1 MQRRRLTARLAAAT
15 LVTVATAVAGV
26 GLVAPSASAVVAPLS
41 PTDQAVH
48 DRLDV
53 RSGASA
59 LGSDLAGLVTDAE
72 TGQVLWAS
80 SEVERQLPA
89 SNVKVLT
96 AVNALETFGPTA
108 RFTTRAMTGRTARR
122 VVLVGGGDP
131 SLTRT
136 HLRRL
141 ARTTAT
147 ALVAQGI
154 RKVRVDVDD
163 TLFPAATRAVG
174 WSRSTM
180 IRDVSAVRA
189 LVVDQHR
196 RWDTSIDAG
205 NVFAALLKRQGVK
218 VKAVARRAR
227 PAGSTVI
234 AQVRGD
240 DIATQ
245 VAYMLRTSDN
255 DYAEVLHRM
264 VAVQTGFPATWAG
277 AAQAQV
283 AALARL
289 GVTIRPGSVYDGSGL
304 SRSDRLTPAE
314 VVAVLATAY
323 GPAHPNLVS
332 LQTGSLAVAGLT
344 GTLGPTYRRYR
355 TGPTRCAQGLIEA
368 KTGSLSGVI
377 SLSGRAVGADGRV
390 KLFSFLLNGVPST
403 LTTRRAVDKL
413 ATTVTGC
420 W

>member
-1 MQRRRLTARLAAAT
+1 MQRRRRTAQLAAAT
-15 LVTVATAVAGV
+15 LLTVGAVVAGV
-26 GLVAPSASAVVAPLS
+26 VMPSAASAVVAPLS
-41 PTDQAVH
+41 PTDQSVH
-48 DRLDV
+48 DLLDV
-53 RSGASA
+53 RSGARD
-59 LGSDLAGLVTDAE
+59 LGGDLSGLVTDAE
-72 TGQVLWAS
+72 TGQVVWAG
-80 SEVERQLPA
+80 SETERQLPA
-89 SNVKVLT
+89 STVKLLT
-96 AVNALETFGPTA
+96 AATALETFGPDA
-108 RFTTRAMTGRTARR
+108 RFTTRAMTGATARR

-131 SLTRT
+131 SLTRA

-141 ARTTAT
+141 ARVTA
-147 ALVAQGI
+147 ADVLAKGL

-163 TLFPAATRAVG
+163 SLFPAPTRAVG

-205 NVFAALLKRQGVK
+205 NVFATLLKRQGVK
-218 VKAVARRAR
+218 VAAVTRRAR
-227 PAGSTVI
+227 PATSTVI
-234 AQVRGD
+234 AQVTGD
-240 DIATQ
+240 DLATQ

-255 DYAEVLHRM
+255 DVAEVLHRM
-264 VAVQTGFPATWAG
+264 VAVQNGLPATWQG
-277 AAQAQV
+277 AAEAQV
-283 AALARL
+283 AVLARL
-289 GVTIRPGSVYDGSGL
+289 GVTIRPGSVHDGSGL

-323 GPAHPNLVS
+323 GPAHPNLAS

-344 GTLGPTYRRYR
+344 GTLGPTYKRYR

-377 SLSGRAVGADGRV
+377 ALSGRAVGADGRV
-390 KLFSFLLNGVPST
+390 KLFSFLLNRVPST